1 MRFALLLSLCAATL
15 YGQAAVEAG
24 LGAARAA
31 TSTAPARELGK
42 GIAGA
47 FGNLEKALGG
57 KASTGSVTSETVA
70 VRSHA
75 TAAPKEPAKT
85 YETIAHAEVGMEYD
99 EVVRRFGPPSLEL
112 AGGEGER
119 KLTYAGKEGSTQIEV
134 KEGKVSSIRT
144 PQAQAQAQA
153 GVLTLPGK

>member
-1 MRFALLLSLCAATL
+1 MRFAFLLLAPAAL

-31 TSTAPARELGK
+31 TTTAPAQNLAK

-47 FGNLEKALGG
+47 FGSLEKAAGAQP
-57 KASTGSVTSETVA
+57 ASSTTTTETVL
-70 VRSHA
+70 VRSPEVTTLA
-75 TAAPKEPAKT
+75 GA
-85 YETIAHAEVGMEYD
+85 IDVISHAEVGMAYD
-99 EVVRRFGPPSLEL
+99 ELVRRFGPPSLEL
-112 AGGEGER
+112 AGAEGGR

-134 KEGKVSSIRT
+134 KEDKVASIKL
-144 PQAQAQAQA
+144 PEPQA